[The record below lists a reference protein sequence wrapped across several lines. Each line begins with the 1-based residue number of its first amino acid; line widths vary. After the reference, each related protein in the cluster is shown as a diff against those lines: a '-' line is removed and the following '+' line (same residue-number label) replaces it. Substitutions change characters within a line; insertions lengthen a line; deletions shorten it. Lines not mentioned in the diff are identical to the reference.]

1 MQYIC
6 ICSHITVKNYW
17 YWTSVDIRYLITRE
31 ALYNIWF
38 PTVPI
43 LALSSATSTTSTDT
57 RALLNGW
64 NKKILDTFRFSI
76 GREKD
81 TVPVF
86 ESEVEKRSSVDYVVK
101 KDKKA
106 RILLLRIA
114 YNLKKDKKARILLL
128 RIAYN
133 LSRLL
138 PPYSQLVH
146 HISWAPSVIVRKIK
160 HCV

>member
-1 MQYIC
+1 MIILNLVLYAIYMY
-6 ICSHITVKNYW
+6 ICSHITVKSYW
-17 YWTSVDIRYLITRE
+17 YWTSVDIRYLIIRE
-31 ALYNIWF
+31 ALYNVWF
-38 PTVPI
+38 PTVPN

-114 YNLKKDKKARILLL
+114 YNL
-128 RIAYN
+128 
-133 LSRLL
+133 SRLL

-146 HISWAPSVIVRKIK
+146 HISWAPSVIVRNIK
-160 HCV
+160 HCA